1 MAFVRVD
8 KYRQIVGATT
18 SPIVTMGAY
27 LADGKRHASKSV
39 MIRISR
45 PLVTLLGWEVIDR
58 TLYINVNEGT
68 GSDKGYLQVTQ
79 TTPGAAHSRRMT
91 FSVSDAEQK
100 QGLAVSLVTDSFK
113 HYVLNECPVS
123 AAVVEH
129 MIDDGALIIECPDW
143 LRFDPTTEK
152 EPEPEP
158 IKKPTLVSKV
168 IVEDDRMNRQERRA
182 VANKIARALK
192 R

>member
-1 MAFVRVD
+1 MPCVG
-8 KYRQIVGATT
+8 IVVA
-18 SPIVTMGAY
+18 
-27 LADGKRHASKSV
+27 
-39 MIRISR
+39 
-45 PLVTLLGWEVIDR
+45 
-58 TLYINVNEGT
+58 
-68 GSDKGYLQVTQ
+68 
-79 TTPGAAHSRRMT
+79 
-91 FSVSDAEQK
+91 
-100 QGLAVSLVTDSFK
+100 
-113 HYVLNECPVS
+113 
-123 AAVVEH
+123 H

-152 EPEPEP
+152 APEPEP